1 MAPESYHCGGPVA
14 GRRAGIAPLALDTL
28 RSWAMPTMVN
38 VDGRLAGERDAVV
51 SVFDHGFLFGE
62 GVYEVMRT
70 YRQRPF
76 LYEPHMRRLRASAD
90 RIALPIATSD
100 HEIRE
105 RIAATIA
112 AAALTGEAYIR
123 LLVTRGVGEIGYDP
137 ANCPSP
143 TIVIIVKP
151 HTELAPEAYR
161 DGVRIALVSVRRNHP
176 ETVNPL
182 IKSNNLLNNA
192 LAMQEAYKRGAAEA
206 LMKNTRDEIAEC
218 AMSNIFVV
226 KDGTVRTP
234 PTTAGLLAGV
244 TRAFV
249 LELAAKTGTRAV
261 EETLREDDV
270 ASADEMFFTS
280 TTREIV
286 PVVRVDD
293 RVIGSGKP
301 GPVTQR
307 LRAAF
312 AEALR
317 SV

>member
-1 MAPESYHCGGPVA
+1 
-14 GRRAGIAPLALDTL
+14 
-28 RSWAMPTMVN
+28 MPTMVN

-62 GVYEVMRT
+62 GVYEVLRT
-70 YRQRPF
+70 YRRRPF
-76 LYEPHMRRLRASAD
+76 LFDAHMRRLRASAD
-90 RIALPIATSD
+90 RIALAIPVSD
-100 HEIRE
+100 GEIHE

-112 AAALTGEAYIR
+112 AAALPGEAYIR

-137 ANCPSP
+137 ASCPSP
-143 TIVIIVKP
+143 TIVVIVKA
-151 HTELAPEAYR
+151 HAELPAEAYSQ
-161 DGVRIALVSVRRNHP
+161 GVAVALVSVRRNHP

-192 LAMQEAYKRGAAEA
+192 LAMQEAYRRGAAEA
-206 LMKNTRDEIAEC
+206 LMRNTRDEIVEC
-218 AMSNIFVV
+218 AMSNIFLVSAGV
-226 KDGTVRTP
+226 LRTP
-234 PTTAGLLAGV
+234 PISAGLLAGV

-249 LELAAKTGTRAV
+249 LELAAKTGIRAF
-261 EETLREDDV
+261 EETLREADL
-270 ASADEMFFTS
+270 AAADEMFFTS

-293 RVIGSGKP
+293 RVVGTGRP

>member
-1 MAPESYHCGGPVA
+1 
-14 GRRAGIAPLALDTL
+14 
-28 RSWAMPTMVN
+28 MVN

-90 RIALPIATSD
+90 RIALPLPTTDA
-100 HEIRE
+100 EIRE
-105 RIAATIA
+105 RITATIA
-112 AAALTGEAYIR
+112 AAQLPGEAYIR

-137 ANCPSP
+137 ANCPAP
-143 TIVIIVKP
+143 TIVVIVKP
-151 HTELAPEAYR
+151 HVELPREAYA
-161 DGVRIALVSVRRNHP
+161 DGVKIALVSVVRNHP
-176 ETVNPL
+176 EALNPL

-192 LAMQEAYKRGAAEA
+192 LAIQEALKRGAAEA
-206 LMKNTRDEIAEC
+206 LMKNHRGELAEC
-218 AMSNIFVV
+218 AMSNIFLV
-226 KDGTVRTP
+226 KAGAVRTP

-249 LELAAKTGTRAV
+249 LELAAKTGIRAL
-261 EETLREDDV
+261 EETLREEDV
-270 ASADEMFFTS
+270 ATADEMFFTS

-293 RVIGSGKP
+293 HVVGGGKP
-301 GPVTQR
+301 GPVTLR

-317 SV
+317 TV

>member
-1 MAPESYHCGGPVA
+1 
-14 GRRAGIAPLALDTL
+14 
-28 RSWAMPTMVN
+28 MPTMVN

-76 LYEPHMRRLRASAD
+76 LFEPHMRRLRASAD
-90 RIALPIATSD
+90 RIALSIPTSD
-100 HEIRE
+100 AEIRD
-105 RIAATIA
+105 RITATIA
-112 AAALTGEAYIR
+112 AAQLPAEAYIR

-137 ANCPSP
+137 ANCPAP
-143 TIVIIVKP
+143 TIVVIVKP
-151 HTELAPEAYR
+151 HTELAAEAYAN
-161 DGVRIALVSVRRNHP
+161 GVTIALVSVVRNHP
-176 ETVNPL
+176 DSVNPI

-192 LAMQEAYKRGAAEA
+192 LAMQEAYRRGAAEA
-206 LMKNTRDEIAEC
+206 LMKNHRGEIAEC

-226 KDGTVRTP
+226 TKGAVRTP
-234 PTTAGLLAGV
+234 PISAGLLAGV

-249 LELAAKTGTRAV
+249 LELAAKTGIRAF
-261 EETLREDDV
+261 EETLRGEDV
-270 ASADEMFFTS
+270 TSADEMFFTS

-293 RVIGSGKP
+293 HVVGTGKP

>member
-1 MAPESYHCGGPVA
+1 
-14 GRRAGIAPLALDTL
+14 
-28 RSWAMPTMVN
+28 MVN

-90 RIALPIATSD
+90 RIALPLPTTDA
-100 HEIRE
+100 EIGD
-105 RIAATIA
+105 RIQATITA
-112 AAALTGEAYIR
+112 AQLPAEAYIR

-143 TIVIIVKP
+143 TVVIIVKP
-151 HTELAPEAYR
+151 HVELPREAYA
-161 DGVRIALVSVRRNHP
+161 DGVKIALVSVLRNHP
-176 ETVNPL
+176 DSVNPL

-192 LAMQEAYKRGAAEA
+192 LAMQEALKRGAAEA
-206 LMKNTRDEIAEC
+206 LMKNHRGELAEC
-218 AMSNIFVV
+218 AMSNIFLV
-226 KDGTVRTP
+226 KDGVLRTP

-249 LELAAKTGTRAV
+249 LELAAKTGIRAF
-261 EETLREDDV
+261 EETLFEAD
-270 ASADEMFFTS
+270 AAAADEMFFTS

-286 PVVRVDD
+286 PVVRLDD
-293 RVIGSGKP
+293 RIVGSGKP
-301 GPVTQR
+301 GPVTGR

-312 AEALR
+312 RDAVDAP
-317 SV
+317 